1 MIKTN
6 YTDRTKEKETIYIHF
21 TFKNLTEEKF
31 LFAVQTKLKL
41 NSIYSLLIKIASYNN
56 SIFKMCGSQ
65 IGLVLQNEFDIKH
78 LKMLYEVIITRI
90 EETEDLYDF
99 MGEIV
104 IVEIKF
110 SKLNLQKELLLKN
123 FKNITINKQN
133 IKVNEVKKTKI
144 FLSYYLCFLIL
155 ILTLILVIIL

>member
-1 MIKTN
+1 MIKTTN

-21 TFKNLTEEKF
+21 TFKDLTVENF

-56 SIFKMCGSQ
+56 SIFKMCGTQ
-65 IGLVLQNEFDIKH
+65 IGLVFKNEFDINH

-90 EETEDLYDF
+90 EETGDLYDF
-99 MGEIV
+99 MGEIE

-110 SKLNLQKELLLKN
+110 SKLSLQKTKKEQKRSKKGESYCWKILKILLL
-123 FKNITINKQN
+123 INK
-133 IKVNEVKKTKI
+133 
-144 FLSYYLCFLIL
+144 IL
-155 ILTLILVIIL
+155 K

>member
-1 MIKTN
+1 MTKTN
-6 YTDRTKEKETIYIHF
+6 YTDRTKEKETIYIHL
-21 TFKNLTEEKF
+21 TLKDLTEENF

-41 NSIYSLLIKIASYNN
+41 NSTYSLLIKIASYNK
-56 SIFKMCGSQ
+56 SIFKRCGTQ
-65 IGLVLQNEFDIKH
+65 IGLVFQNEFDINY

-99 MGEIV
+99 MGEIE

-110 SKLNLQKELLLKN
+110 SKLSLQKELLLKN

-133 IKVNEVKKTKI
+133 IKVNEEKNL
-144 FLSYYLCFLIL
+144 FF
-155 ILTLILVIIL
+155 